1 LGPVAT
7 RERWKRYLL
16 VVGGLVL
23 VVGLLGG
30 IKGAQIG
37 TLIGMGKKMQAMGP
51 PPEAVGSATAQASTW
66 ETTVS
71 AVGSISS
78 LRSVAVSNEVP
89 GTVSKIRF
97 ESGQIAKE
105 GQVLVELD
113 AEVERAQLASADA
126 RRDLADRNR
135 ERSKKLVAGNVIS
148 KAQMDDVEAQLK
160 TATTDTAALRAQV
173 ERKVI
178 RAPFR
183 GRLGIRAVNVGQ
195 YLTPGT
201 TVTTLDAMGGTFVD
215 FSLPQEELATISVG
229 LPVRATMEGSKEEM
243 KGTISAVDPTVD
255 PTTRNLKIRAAIPEL
270 AASQRPGMFV
280 NVEVIMPTN
289 AQVVAVP
296 TTAIVHASYGDSV
309 FIIEDKKPGSPGM
322 DKTPDGKPIK
332 IARQQF
338 VRTGAVRGDFVAITK
353 GVAAGQQVVSA
364 GAFKLRN
371 NAPIFVDNSVQAKPE
386 LSPHPANR

>member
-1 LGPVAT
+1 MAT
-7 RERWKRYLL
+7 HGRWKTYLL
-16 VVGGLVL
+16 VAVGLL
-23 VVGLLGG
+23 VVVAVLGG

-37 TLIGMGKKMQAMGP
+37 KLIGMGKQFKVMGP
-51 PPEAVGSATAQASTW
+51 PPEAVGSAEARADTW

-78 LRSVAVSNEVP
+78 LRNVAVSNEVP

-113 AEVERAQLASADA
+113 AEVERAQLASVDA
-126 RRDLADRNR
+126 RRDLAGRNA
-135 ERSKKLVAGNVIS
+135 ERSRKLAAGNVIS
-148 KAQMDDVEAQLK
+148 KAQLDDVEAQLK

-173 ERKVI
+173 DRKVI

-201 TVTTLDAMGGTFVD
+201 TVTTLDAMGGTFAD
-215 FSLPQEELATISVG
+215 FTLPQEELSRVAVG
-229 LPVRATMEGSKEEM
+229 LPVRVTMEGKKEPLT
-243 KGTISAVDPTVD
+243 GTISAIDPTVD
-255 PTTRNLKIRAAIPEL
+255 LATRNVKIRAAIPDL
-270 AASQRPGMFV
+270 PDAPRPGTFV
-280 NVEVIMPTN
+280 TVDVIKPTK
-289 AQVVAVP
+289 AEVVAVP
-296 TTAIVHASYGDSV
+296 ATAIVHASYGDSV
-309 FIIEDKKPGSPGM
+309 FVIEDKKPGSPGM
-322 DKTPDGKPIK
+322 DTTPDGKTVK

-338 VRTGAVRGDFVAITK
+338 VRTGAARGDFVAITK
-353 GVAAGQQVVSA
+353 GVTAGQQVVSA

-371 NAPIFVDNSVQAKPE
+371 NTPVIVDNTVQAKAE
-386 LSPHPANR
+386 LAPHPPNR

>member
-1 LGPVAT
+1 M
-7 RERWKRYLL
+7 YLL
-16 VVGGLVL
+16 VAAGLL
-23 VVGLLGG
+23 VVIALQGG

-37 TLIGMGKKMQAMGP
+37 KLIGMGKQFQVMGP
-51 PPEAVGSATAQASTW
+51 PPESVGSAEARTETW

-113 AEVERAQLASADA
+113 ADVERAQMASVDA
-126 RRDLADRNR
+126 RRDLAVRNA
-135 ERSKKLVAGNVIS
+135 ERSRKLAAGNVIS
-148 KAQMDDVEAQLK
+148 KAQLDDIEAQLK

-201 TVTTLDAMGGTFVD
+201 TVTTLDAMGGTFAD
-215 FSLPQEELATISVG
+215 FTLPQEELAAVAVG
-229 LPVRATMEGSKEEM
+229 LPVRVTMEGKTEALT
-243 KGTISAVDPTVD
+243 GTISAIDPTVD
-255 PTTRNLKIRAAIPEL
+255 PTTRNVKVRAAIPEL
-270 AASQRPGMFV
+270 SDMPRPGSFV
-280 NVEVIMPTN
+280 TVDVIKPTK
-289 AQVVAVP
+289 ADVVAVP
-296 TTAIVHASYGDSV
+296 GTAIVHASYGDSV
-309 FIIEDKKPGSPGM
+309 FVIEDKKPGSPGM
-322 DKTPDGKPIK
+322 DTTPDGKTVK

-338 VRTGAVRGDFVAITK
+338 VRTGAARGDFVAVSK
-353 GVAAGQQVVSA
+353 GVTAGQEVVSA

-371 NAPIFVDNSVQAKPE
+371 NVPVYVDNTVQAKPQ
-386 LSPHPANR
+386 LAPTPPNR